1 MSLKRFLDC
10 FKQRLHLASVTRCDQ
25 TPSSLEVE
33 PKFGTPILA
42 VTWKTERLSTK
53 LLGVRLQLLGCHL
66 KQYDAQPRLLGV
78 QLPCLGCHV
87 KNSTIHN
94 QVAGVRLPLFCVPE
108 KQNVQSL

>member
-1 MSLKRFLDC
+1 
-10 FKQRLHLASVTRCDQ
+10 
-25 TPSSLEVE
+25 
-33 PKFGTPILA
+33 
-42 VTWKTERLSTK
+42 
-53 LLGVRLQLLGCHL
+53 
-66 KQYDAQPRLLGV
+66 LLGV